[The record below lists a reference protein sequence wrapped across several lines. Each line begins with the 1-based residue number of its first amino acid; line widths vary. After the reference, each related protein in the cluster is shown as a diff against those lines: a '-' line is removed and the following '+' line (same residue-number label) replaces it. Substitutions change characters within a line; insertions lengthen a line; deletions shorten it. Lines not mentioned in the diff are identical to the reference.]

1 MKIYKVTIYTPFV
14 GEKRVE
20 YLSIPNDHNITDI
33 AYRDFLFN
41 LRCEVAIAAWHLHKD
56 TYPEYHEFF
65 QEITY
70 TVEDFTKE
78 YYEKGCVISR

>member
-1 MKIYKVTIYTPFV
+1 MKIYKVTICTPFV

-20 YLSIPNDHNITDI
+20 YLSIPNDHNITDDT
-33 AYRDFLFN
+33 YRNFIFN

-65 QEITY
+65 QETSY

-78 YYEKGCVISR
+78 YYEKGCVI

>member
-1 MKIYKVTIYTPFV
+1 MKVYKITIYTPFT
-14 GEKRVE
+14 GEERAE
-20 YLSIPNDHNITDI
+20 YLSIPNDHNITDDT
-33 AYRDFLFN
+33 YRDFIFN

-56 TYPEYHEFF
+56 IYPLYHKFF
-65 QEITY
+65 QKTTY